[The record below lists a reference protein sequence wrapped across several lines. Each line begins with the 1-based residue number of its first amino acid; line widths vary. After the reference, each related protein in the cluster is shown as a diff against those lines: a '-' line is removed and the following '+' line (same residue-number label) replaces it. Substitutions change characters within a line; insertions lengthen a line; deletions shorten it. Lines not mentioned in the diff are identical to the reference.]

1 MEQNIESQVK
11 LGRAKELGG
20 KTGVLVGLHLPLRVG
35 ELKQGSN
42 PHIRAIV

>member
-1 MEQNIESQVK
+1 MEKNMQNHVK
-11 LGRAKELGG
+11 LGRTKELGG
-20 KTGVLVGLHLPLRVG
+20 KTGMFLGWTCPWWVE